1 MFVEVKS
8 RSSND
13 YGEAVEAVDRAKRRK
28 LLRAAE
34 AYLSERD
41 IKDKDIRFDVITVKS
56 RMILIQ
62 IDHPEVGVIEIG
74 DARFLDGERDDV
86 EQYGLES
93 AQFFQFHGITSCHDH
108 YCLFFDKRK
117 VLTSV

>member
-1 MFVEVKS
+1 MNIDGEGVKGEQRAVEYLLAEGYNVLDRNVEYARRGEIDIVCERRGVLVFVEVKS

-41 IKDKDIRFDVITVKS
+41 IKDKDIRFDVIAVKN
-56 RMILIQ
+56 
-62 IDHPEVGVIEIG
+62 
-74 DARFLDGERDDV
+74 DV
-86 EQYGLES
+86 VEHIPNAFYG
-93 AQFFQFHGITSCHDH
+93 
-108 YCLFFDKRK
+108 YWN
-117 VLTSV
+117 

>member
-1 MFVEVKS
+1 MNIDGEGVKGEQRAVEYLLAEGYNVLDRNVEYARRGEIDIVCERRGVLVFVEVKS

-41 IKDKDIRFDVITVKS
+41 INDKDIRFDVITVKN
-56 RMILIQ
+56 
-62 IDHPEVGVIEIG
+62 
-74 DARFLDGERDDV
+74 DV
-86 EQYGLES
+86 VEHIPNAFYG
-93 AQFFQFHGITSCHDH
+93 
-108 YCLFFDKRK
+108 YWN
-117 VLTSV
+117 